1 MKPDKN
7 TLERTAL
14 ITGGGGGIGEAIAQ
28 SLLRDGWYV
37 VLAGRTLAALEKVAH
52 NITPSSG
59 RILCI
64 TGDISHPADAAAI
77 VNRAAE
83 WRGGLELLVN
93 NAGTAPMAP
102 LHQTTDA
109 QWNQIIGTNL
119 SGPFYTLRAAWPIFA
134 QQYHDRK
141 AAAPAEAGQICGGI
155 VINISSESSRNPY
168 PGLGA
173 YGAAKA
179 GVNLLTRM
187 AAREGKDMN
196 LRAIA
201 IAPAAVETP
210 MFRSLPVAGDVPTE
224 VILSPKTVAEAVK
237 AAAAGALW
245 CANGE
250 TIYIHQTV

>member
-1 MKPDKN
+1 M
-7 TLERTAL
+7 
-14 ITGGGGGIGEAIAQ
+14 
-28 SLLRDGWYV
+28 
-37 VLAGRTLAALEKVAH
+37 
-52 NITPSSG
+52 
-59 RILCI
+59 
-64 TGDISHPADAAAI
+64 
-77 VNRAAE
+77 
-83 WRGGLELLVN
+83 
-93 NAGTAPMAP
+93 
-102 LHQTTDA
+102 
-109 QWNQIIGTNL
+109 
-119 SGPFYTLRAAWPIFA
+119 
-134 QQYHDRK
+134 
-141 AAAPAEAGQICGGI
+141 
-155 VINISSESSRNPY
+155 INISSEASRNPY